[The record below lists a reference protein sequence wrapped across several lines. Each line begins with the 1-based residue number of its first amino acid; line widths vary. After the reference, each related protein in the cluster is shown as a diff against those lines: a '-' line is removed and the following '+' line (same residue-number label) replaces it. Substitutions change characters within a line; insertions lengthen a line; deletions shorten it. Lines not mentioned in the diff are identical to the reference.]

1 MHESVA
7 NEPTNTCSLPMTRG
21 EEIDEI
27 FVHHSSKPNQT
38 PRYEAIRS
46 QARVLAHFIAQNT
59 PSSREQSIAITKLQE
74 VVMFANAAIA
84 IHE

>member
-1 MHESVA
+1 MNRNEA
-7 NEPTNTCSLPMTRG
+7 NEPVQTCSVPLTT
-21 EEIDEI
+21 EQQIDET
-27 FVHHSSKPNQT
+27 FVYHSPKPNQT

-59 PSSREQSIAITKLQE
+59 PPSREQSLALTKLQE